1 MYVFSI
7 VMIVASNILYHIAQ
21 KSTPDKVNP
30 FVSLIVTY
38 LVAAALSAVALLFYK
53 SDKGILESLQSLNW
67 TSVLLGI
74 SILGLEFGF
83 LAAYRAGWNISV
95 GSLVANIALAIALIP
110 VGMTIYKE
118 AFEVSKIF
126 GVVLCIAGLVLIN
139 R

>member
-7 VMIVASNILYHIAQ
+7 VMIVASNILYHIAH
-21 KSTPDKVNP
+21 KSTPDKINP